1 MSTVDQP
8 RKARLPLLV
17 AGQRLDQPTFHE
29 RYEAMP
35 PETRAELVGGVV
47 YMPSPL
53 RTDHGKPS
61 FDVAGWLFTY
71 KFRTP
76 NVEGAENATVKL
88 DFAGEVQPDCQLF
101 IPSELGGQSR
111 IDANGYLTGAPEFI
125 VKVSRSSRRFDLS
138 VKKADYERAGVQEY
152 LVVELEP
159 DRIHWFIRRGGR
171 FEE

>member
-1 MSTVDQP
+1 MSTVQEP
-8 RKARLPLLV
+8 KVETLPPLV

-35 PETRAELVGGVV
+35 PETRAELVGGIV

-53 RTDHGKPS
+53 RTDHGKSS

-88 DFAGEVQPDCQLF
+88 DFAGEVQPDCLLF
-101 IPSELGGQSR
+101 IPSEFGGRSR
-111 IDANGYLTGAPEFI
+111 IDANGYLAGAPELI
-125 VKVSRSSRRFDLS
+125 VEVSRSSRRFDLG

-152 LVVELEP
+152 LVVEL
-159 DRIHWFIRRGGR
+159 
-171 FEE
+171 